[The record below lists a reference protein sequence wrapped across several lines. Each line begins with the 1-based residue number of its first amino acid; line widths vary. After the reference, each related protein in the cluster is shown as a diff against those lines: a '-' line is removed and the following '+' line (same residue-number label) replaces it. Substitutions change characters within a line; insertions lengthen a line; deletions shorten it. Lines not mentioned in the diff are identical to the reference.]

1 MIIFRTAIA
10 ALVMVAATA
19 TTAYARDSYSV
30 GISVGS
36 YGYPAPIG
44 YSSNYSLGY
53 SNYPNVVYYGA
64 PVVYHQPIV
73 RYVPVTSYSNGH
85 YYSNRNHRGHGHHGH
100 RGHERSYQN
109 RGHDGGHHRR

>member
-1 MIIFRTAIA
+1 MKIFRTAIA

-19 TTAYARDSYSV
+19 TTAYARDAYSV

-64 PVVYHQPIV
+64 PVLSPLGIGKSCLGMPSHP
-73 RYVPVTSYSNGH
+73 P
-85 YYSNRNHRGHGHHGH
+85 
-100 RGHERSYQN
+100 
-109 RGHDGGHHRR
+109 

>member
-1 MIIFRTAIA
+1 MKILRTALT
-10 ALVMVAATA
+10 ALVIVAASA
-19 TTAYARDSYSV
+19 STAYARDSYSV

-44 YSSNYSLGY
+44 YSPHYSLGY

-73 RYVPVTSYSNGH
+73 HYVPMNAYGHGH
-85 YYSNRNHRGHGHHGH
+85 YYGGYKHRGHGYYGN
-100 RGHERSYQN
+100 RGHDRGN
-109 RGHDGGHHRR
+109 HHHGHDGGHHHR